1 MKIYIIW
8 FISIIKF
15 VVGRKRFLLISPPFF
30 KKQFWYDR
38 KSNQTFIIFIRSST
52 DWYTNWQVFLEDQF
66 SLSFLTSNLSKSSKE
81 KEVDDYY
88 NQIIKNEYKPL
99 IIDCGSNNGA
109 SSIYFS
115 LTYPKAKIISL
126 EIDEGNYLQSLKNIE
141 TNKLVVAVLNQG
153 VASEDGY
160 GDFIDP
166 GLGNNAYRI
175 EKASGST
182 GISLIS
188 ITSIIKNISY
198 EEKVIPFLVKID
210 IEGGEKEL
218 FSKNKHWIKDFPVM
232 IAELHDWLLP
242 GQTTS
247 LNFLKTISEQNRD
260 FVYRGENVF
269 SISNQ
274 FPKIQHPFEKN

>member
-1 MKIYIIW
+1 MTAYILW
-8 FISIIKF
+8 FISTMKF
-15 VVGRKRFLLISPPFF
+15 VVGKKRFLLITPPFF
-30 KKQFWYDR
+30 KKQLWYDR
-38 KSNQTFIIFIRSST
+38 KSNKSFIIYIRSLT

-66 SLSFLTSNLSKSSKE
+66 SLSFLTSHLSKVSKE
-81 KEVDDYY
+81 KEIDDYY
-88 NQIIKNEYKPL
+88 NQLTKKGYKPL

-115 LTYPKAKIISL
+115 LTYPKSKIISL
-126 EIDEGNYLQSLKNIE
+126 EIDEGNYLQSLKNLE
-141 TNKLVVAVLNQG
+141 TNKLEVVVLNQG

-160 GDFIDP
+160 GNFIDP

-175 EKASGST
+175 EKTSGST
-182 GISLIS
+182 DFSLIS
-188 ITSIIKNISY
+188 ITSIIKNISFK
-198 EEKVIPFLVKID
+198 EKVIPFLVKID

-218 FSKNKHWIKDFPVM
+218 FSKNKDWIKDFPVL

-242 GQTTS
+242 AQTTS

-260 FVYRGENVF
+260 FVYRGENIF

-274 FPKIQHPFEKN
+274 FPKI